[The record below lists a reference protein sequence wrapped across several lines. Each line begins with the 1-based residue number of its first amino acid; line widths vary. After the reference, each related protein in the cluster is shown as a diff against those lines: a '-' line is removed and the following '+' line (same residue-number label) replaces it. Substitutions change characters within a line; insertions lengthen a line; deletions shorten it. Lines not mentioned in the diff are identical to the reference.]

1 MADHS
6 EQLDKLAAAMAKAQA
21 EMPVA
26 VADST
31 NPHFRSRYADLG
43 SIWSAC
49 REVLSKHGLS
59 VVQCPGGTAS
69 VASLTSYLLHES
81 GQYIRTEASTAVKEG
96 PQPYGSALTY
106 LRRYS
111 LAALAGIVAEE
122 DDDGE
127 AAQRPVREK
136 REAKPANGHH
146 DEAADL
152 AASAAAEELV
162 TEYADAKTMERWNEL
177 TAGAAARL
185 EKCSEE
191 QRRRV
196 KTAASFAR
204 KDIKRLEAEEAAA
217 S

>member
-31 NPHFRSRYADLG
+31 NPHFRFRYADLG

-127 AAQRPVREK
+127 AAQRPVRAATFSSASRLSTMNPGFSSRSSGGYPVRASSGK
-136 REAKPANGHH
+136 RATSAP
-146 DEAADL
+146 
-152 AASAAAEELV
+152 AASARSSPASTRSTFPSRSPTTVLIWQAAMR
-162 TEYADAKTMERWNEL
+162 T
-177 TAGAAARL
+177 
-185 EKCSEE
+185 
-191 QRRRV
+191 
-196 KTAASFAR
+196 FAT
-204 KDIKRLEAEEAAA
+204 
-217 S
+217 SQG